1 MPDLSPPPPFVE
13 LLTTTNFTFLRG
25 GSHGYELC
33 RRAAELGYKQLGISD
48 LNTLAGIVRFHR
60 AAKDHNITPL
70 IGCRVSLHSAPQHS
84 FTLFPTNRIAYGRL
98 SSLLTTGKLRAPK
111 GECFLD
117 VDDLSAHNKD
127 LLCLAAIDLSGSS
140 SSQTQAS
147 TRDFI
152 ASIKSIFDYN
162 RLSLV
167 ISHHYLPGEKKR
179 NSGLVDVSRRLGIP
193 LVATN
198 DVTYH
203 APERRILQDVLTC
216 IRYGCTIQEAGFKIQ
231 QNAERYLKPIP
242 EILRL
247 FRHTPEAVRR
257 TVEIAEQAAQFSLD
271 QLHYEYPHEICPK
284 GKTPT
289 EYLRE
294 LVIAGAKERYPNG
307 LPKTIAF
314 QIKHELKLIS
324 ELNYEKYFLTCY
336 DIVAFARSRGILC
349 QGRGAAA
356 NSAVCYMLGITAV
369 DPAEI
374 HLLFERFISR
384 ERNEPPD
391 IDIDFEHKRRE
402 EVIQYIYNKYG
413 RHRAALTAEVISYRT
428 RSSIRDVGKVFGL
441 DDETQS
447 KLIRHQMRGF
457 GAEDLDLNAPPI
469 RHTLGVAAIL
479 RSFPRHLGQH
489 VGGFIISDSP
499 LSELVP
505 IENAAMDQRTVI
517 EWDKDD
523 IEELK
528 MLKIDV
534 LGLGMLSCIRRA
546 LELVNNTTGTNY
558 ELYSIPREDPKVYD
572 MICAA
577 DTIGVFQIE
586 SRAQMTMLPRLR
598 PRCYYDLVVEV
609 AIVRPG
615 PIQGGMVH
623 PYLRRRAGKE
633 MVSYPDER
641 IRRVLE
647 PTLGVPIFQEQVMEL
662 AVVAAGFTPGEADQL
677 RRAMASWRKDEN
689 ALLAFRERLMN
700 GMRGNGYDVSFAEQI
715 FEQIKGFGEYGF
727 PQSHSASFALLVYV
741 SAWLK
746 CHHPAAFT
754 VALLNSLPMGFYQPA
769 QLIEDVKQHGVEVRP
784 ADVNFSRVESS
795 IEGRAIRLGLHLV
808 RGLSKEGAQR
818 IVRVVESSRGSFRE
832 SEKMFPAIDSLWRAS
847 SVSISDLKHLAR
859 ADAFRSMN
867 LDRQQALWQIQKLRD
882 ESLPLFDSVQLE
894 RLPEAKVE
902 CLAHTISGNAVPGSS
917 PDSPSLPAISPEEHV
932 VRDYNTVGLSLKAH
946 PMQFLREQV
955 KVLGAATLAEFR
967 DPRIFPHRKPARIAG
982 LVIIRQRPATARGT
996 MFVTIEDETGFA
1008 NIIVRPKI
1016 KLELKSTLLDC
1027 VFVLAEGVTQ
1037 RVDGVLHLLLQRLV
1051 DVTELSKGMGP
1062 VSRDFR

>member
-1 MPDLSPPPPFVE
+1 MPQQPPPPFAE
-13 LLTTTNFTFLRG
+13 LLVTTNFTFLRG
-25 GSHGYELC
+25 GSHGHEFCARASELD
-33 RRAAELGYKQLGISD
+33 YKFLGISD
-48 LNTLAGIVRFHR
+48 LHSLAGIVRFHR
-60 AAKDHNITPL
+60 AAKDYNITPL
-70 IGCRVSLHSAPQHS
+70 IGCRISLQSLPHCSL
-84 FTLFPTNRIAYGRL
+84 TLFPTNRTAYGRL
-98 SSLLTTGKLRAPK
+98 SSLLTVGKLRAPK
-111 GECFLD
+111 GECFLSL
-117 VDDLSAHNKD
+117 DDLSSHNKD
-127 LLCLAAIDLSGSS
+127 LLCIVSTEHSAYSAHANRQSLLHDLILP
-140 SSQTQAS
+140 
-147 TRDFI
+147 F
-152 ASIKSIFDYN
+152 KCIFDN
-162 RLSLV
+162 DRLSLA

-179 NSGLVDVSRRLGIP
+179 NAELCELSRSLGIP

-203 APERRILQDVLTC
+203 APDRRILQDVLTC
-216 IRYGCTIQEAGFKIQ
+216 IHHGCTIEHAGFKLQ

-247 FRHTPEAVRR
+247 FRHTPDAVRR
-257 TVEIAEQAAQFSLD
+257 TVEIAEQVAQFSLD

-284 GKTPT
+284 GKTPA

-294 LVIAGAKERYPNG
+294 LVITGARERYPAG

-314 QIKHELKLIS
+314 QIKHELELIR

-336 DIVAFARSRGILC
+336 DIVAFARSREILC

-369 DPAEI
+369 DPAQI

-391 IDIDFEHKRRE
+391 IDIDFEHQRRE

-428 RSSIRDVGKVFGL
+428 RSAIRDVGKVFGL
-441 DDETQS
+441 DDETQA
-447 KLIRHQMRGF
+447 KLIRHETRGF
-457 GAEDLDLNAPPI
+457 GAEDLDLNAPAI
-469 RHTLGVAAIL
+469 RHTLGVAEIL

-489 VGGFIISDSP
+489 VGGFIISDTP

-505 IENAAMDQRTVI
+505 IENAAMEQRTVI

-546 LELVNNTTGTNY
+546 IELVNQTTGSSY
-558 ELYSIPREDPKVYD
+558 ELYSIPREDKKVYD

-623 PYLRRRAGKE
+623 PYLRRRSGKE
-633 MVSYPDER
+633 TVSYPDER
-641 IRRVLE
+641 IRKVLE

-677 RRAMASWRKDEN
+677 RRAMANWRKNDN
-689 ALLAFRERLMN
+689 ALLAFRERLMG
-700 GMRGNGYDVSFAEQI
+700 GMKGNGYNATFAEQI

-784 ADVNFSRVESS
+784 ADVNYSISESS
-795 IEGRAIRLGLHLV
+795 IEEGAIRLGLRLV
-808 RGLSKEGAQR
+808 KGLSKDGTERIAQT
-818 IVRVVESSRGSFRE
+818 VREHGKFR
-832 SEKMFPAIDSLWRAS
+832 AIDPLWRAS
-847 SVSISDLKHLAR
+847 SVSIADLKHLAR
-859 ADAFRSMN
+859 ADAFRSMG
-867 LDRQQALWQIQKLRD
+867 LDRQQALWQIQKLRN
-882 ESLPLFDSVQLE
+882 ESLPLFETVQLE
-894 RLPEAKVE
+894 RLPEPQVVA
-902 CLAHTISGNAVPGSS
+902 LAT
-917 PDSPSLPAISPEEHV
+917 DSPQSETNLDPLLPAISPQSHV

-946 PMQFLREQV
+946 PMEFLREQV
-955 KVLGAATLAEFR
+955 RILGAATLAEFR
-967 DPRIFPHRKPARIAG
+967 DPQLFLHGRPARIAG
-982 LVIIRQRPATARGT
+982 LVITRQRPATARGT

-1008 NIIVRPKI
+1008 NIIVRPKV
-1016 KLELKSTLLDC
+1016 KLELKSTLLDS
-1027 VFVLAEGVTQ
+1027 VFVLAEGTTQ
-1037 RVDGVLHLLLQRLV
+1037 RVDGVLHLMLHRLI
-1051 DVTELSKGMGP
+1051 DITELSGGMGS